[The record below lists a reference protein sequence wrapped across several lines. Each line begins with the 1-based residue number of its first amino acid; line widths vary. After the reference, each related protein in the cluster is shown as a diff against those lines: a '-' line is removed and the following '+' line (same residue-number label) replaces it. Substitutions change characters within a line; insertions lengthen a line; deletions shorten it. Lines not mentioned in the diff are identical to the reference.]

1 MAKIEEK
8 KKAIELRKQ
17 GESIKQI
24 AKQVGISRGTASLW
38 CSNIFLTDTQK
49 SLLHQR
55 MIIGGKVGR
64 MKGRDA
70 NVTKRKNNIATQ
82 EKHAKVILGNLTDR
96 DITMLGLGL
105 YWGEGSKKNERRF
118 IFTNSDSNII
128 QCMIRWLQ
136 IIGVSKNEIVGQIY
150 INEQHKD
157 RIKIV
162 EKHWIQKLHIRKEQL
177 RKSVMNRTPHK
188 KYYENKNEYFGT
200 FRLMVKKSTTL
211 QYLTLELLKTAQG
224 QV

>member
-1 MAKIEEK
+1 M
-8 KKAIELRKQ
+8 
-17 GESIKQI
+17 IK
-24 AKQVGISRGTASLW
+24 
-38 CSNIFLTDTQK
+38 
-49 SLLHQR
+49 
-55 MIIGGKVGR
+55 GGSTGR
-64 MKGRDA
+64 TKGRDA
-70 NVTKRKNNIATQ
+70 NIAKRKDNIATQ
-82 EKHAKVILGNLTDR
+82 EKHAKGMLGDLTDR

-118 IFTNSDSNII
+118 IFTNSDNNII
-128 QCMIRWLQ
+128 QCMIGWLQ
-136 IIGVSKNEIVGQIY
+136 IVGVSKSEIVGQIY

-177 RKSVMNRTPHK
+177 RKSVMNKTPHK

-211 QYLTLELLKTAQG
+211 QYLTLELLKAAQG